1 MPPKIK
7 AALTSLSAS
16 AGGFSVAQK
25 TIAGIG
31 AAVLLMGGIFLYQF
45 MTKPAMTPLF
55 SGLSSADAN
64 AVVEQLRANGVAY
77 EITGGG
83 GTIMVPDEAVYEER
97 MKAATAGIPA
107 QKTGGYSLLDDMG
120 VTSSEFQQDVTYKRA
135 LEGELAATI
144 GSLDGVQNASV
155 QLALPESTVFVAE
168 KGKATASV
176 FVETQAGRNINDDQV
191 QAIVHLTSA
200 AIDGLDAENV
210 AVIDSQGN
218 VLSAVGTGAT
228 GSADKQASDYEARV
242 AASVQS
248 MLDRVVGSG
257 NATVAVA
264 ADMNYESGNRTA
276 ETFTGAGEDV
286 PALNEQ
292 SATEQ
297 YTGGGGPN
305 TAAGVLGPD
314 NIAVPG
320 DAADD
325 GEYTSEST
333 TRNNAVNKV
342 TETTVIPAGTLNRQT
357 VSVAISRDAAAGINQ
372 AALMGL
378 VRNAAG
384 IDAER
389 GDAVTLEILPFN
401 NGDAAAAQ
409 EALAAAEEA
418 AAAERQAELIRN
430 LVTIGSVVLAVLILL
445 VIFALRSRRTS
456 RQALDLAPPMDLG
469 ELDDGTTLVSAI
481 PLEPTPTTNSIPV
494 IEPLAQELSDAGIRR
509 EQVQA
514 LAVSEPA
521 KTAEYLRALID
532 NRTSV

>member
-7 AALTSLSAS
+7 AALSSLSAS

-31 AAVLLMGGIFLYQF
+31 AAVLIMGGIFLYQF
-45 MTKPAMTPLF
+45 MTKPSMTPLF

-77 EITGGG
+77 EIAGGG
-83 GTIMVPDEAVYEER
+83 DTVMVPEEAVYEER
-97 MKAATAGIPA
+97 MKAATAGIPST
-107 QKTGGYSLLDDMG
+107 KTGGYSLLDDMG

-135 LEGELAATI
+135 LEGELGATI
-144 GSLDGVQNASV
+144 AALDGVQTASV

-176 FVETQAGRNINDDQV
+176 FVETQAGRSIGDDQV

-210 AVIDSQGN
+210 AVIDSKGT
-218 VLSAVGTGAT
+218 VLSAVGAGAT
-228 GSADKQASDYEARV
+228 GSADKQASDYETRV
-242 AASVQS
+242 ASSVQS
-248 MLDRVVGSG
+248 MLDRVLGSG

-264 ADMNYESGNRTA
+264 ADMSYESGNRTA
-276 ETFTGAGEDV
+276 ETFTAAGEDV

-292 SATEQ
+292 TSTEQ
-297 YTGGGGPN
+297 YTGGAGGN

-320 DAADD
+320 DADND
-325 GEYTSEST
+325 GEYASESST
-333 TRNNAVNKV
+333 KNNAVNKV
-342 TETTVIPAGTLNRQT
+342 TETTAIPAGTLNRQT
-357 VSVAISRDAAAGINQ
+357 VSVAISQEAAAGINQ
-372 AALMGL
+372 AALLGL

-389 GDAVTLEILPFN
+389 GDDVTLEIVPFN
-401 NGDAAAAQ
+401 NADAAAAQ
-409 EALAAAEEA
+409 EALAAAAEA
-418 AAAERQAELIRN
+418 EAAERQAEMIRN
-430 LVTIGSVVLAVLILL
+430 LIIAGSVVLAVIILL
-445 VIFALRSRRTS
+445 VIFAVRNRRTK
-456 RQALDLAPPMDLG
+456 REALDLAPPMDLG
-469 ELDDGTTLVSAI
+469 ELDDGTTVVSAI
-481 PLEPTPTTNSIPV
+481 PLESTPTTNSIPV
-494 IEPLAQELSDAGIRR
+494 IEPPAQEVTDASIRR

-514 LAVSEPA
+514 LAMAEPA
-521 KTAEYLRALID
+521 KTANYIRALID